1 MDRSYYLRLAVTR
14 FLVYDDNY
22 QDSGGYNLSLQ
33 FLTGRCA
40 ATISCGQTLPGNISD
55 KAAMVTQKFSGNAG
69 EAVQITGVTTSGTLC
84 TRTNLYNPAGGLM
97 GTTGC
102 NSSNGPFV
110 LPSTGSYTILVY
122 DDNFQDS
129 GGYNLNLQFL
139 TGRCAGSISCGQT
152 LPGNISDKAA
162 MVTKKFSG
170 NAGEAV
176 QITGVTTSGTLCT
189 RTNLYNPAGGFMGS
203 TGCNSSNGP
212 FVLPSTGSYT
222 ILVYDDNFQDSGGRT
237 EPAVPDR
244 SMCQLASVQSIQE
257 WNDSRQGIDG
267 DIWVRRDGRSGGD
280 DYGSHEFG
288 YPMHATQ
295 SLQPVGG
302 LYGNSRVQ
310 SAWANYPAGHGRL
323 YDSGV

>member
-1 MDRSYYLRLAVTR
+1 
-14 FLVYDDNY
+14 
-22 QDSGGYNLSLQ
+22 
-33 FLTGRCA
+33 
-40 ATISCGQTLPGNISD
+40 
-55 KAAMVTQKFSGNAG
+55 MVTQKFSGNAG

-102 NSSNGPFV
+102 NSSNGPFI

-189 RTNLYNPAGGFMGS
+189 QDQPLQPCRRVHGKHRLQLVEWTVRITLDWQLHDPGLRRQLSGF
-203 TGCNSSNGP
+203 
-212 FVLPSTGSYT
+212 
-222 ILVYDDNFQDSGGRT
+222 GRVQS
-237 EPAVPDR
+237 ELAVPDR

-257 WNDSRQGIDG
+257 RNDSRQGIDG
-267 DIWVRRDGRSGGD
+267 HIWVRRDGRSGRD
-280 DYGSHEFG
+280 DYGSHDFG

-310 SAWANYPAGHGRL
+310 FGARANYPAGHGRL